1 MKTLQIILIGAY
13 HRTSRPASMEYYLRM
28 LERELLAKGCRV
40 EVLSPQARL
49 GLLPTRSRLV
59 SKLMAACDK
68 LVIFPI
74 ELRRAVRRLRKSG
87 PVVVHIID
95 PGYAMYTRHLHNAAS
110 LVTVHDLMTLQAVRG
125 EFPER
130 QESRGTGFYQEMMVG
145 GLRKAGLLVAVSQT
159 THDILVR
166 LSGIPQDRI
175 RVIYN
180 APHHPY
186 APMPQDAA
194 NECMGREFSARG
206 LGNLPFFLHVGIN
219 TWYKNREGVLR
230 IFAACLAKEPALPHS
245 LVMIGPPLPPDLL
258 ALAEQLGIAGRLVS
272 MSGLSHDSLK
282 AAYSIAEALIFPSW
296 HEGFGWPIIEAQY
309 CGCPVFTSNRPP
321 MTEVGGDG
329 VAVFD
334 PSDPDSAAA
343 VVLDGLRDRE
353 ALRGRGFANASRFKV
368 SSMMDQYEIAYR
380 DLTGQAEGS

>member
-1 MKTLQIILIGAY
+1 
-13 HRTSRPASMEYYLRM
+13 MEYYLRM
-28 LERELLAKGCRV
+28 LERELLARSYRV
-40 EVLSPQARL
+40 EVLSPKARL
-49 GLLPTRSRLV
+49 GFLPTSSKLV

-68 LVIFPI
+68 LLIFPM
-74 ELRRAVRRLRKSG
+74 ELRRAVWRLRKSG

-95 PGYAMYTRHLHNAAS
+95 PGYAMYTRHLQNVPN

-130 QESRGTGFYQEMMVG
+130 QETRGTGVYQEMILS
-145 GLRKAGLLVAVSQT
+145 GLRKAGLLVAVSQMT
-159 THDILVR
+159 RDTLVR
-166 LSGIPQDRI
+166 LSGIPQSSI

-186 APMPQDAA
+186 APMPQEAA
-194 NECMGREFSARG
+194 AECMEREFSARG
-206 LGNLPFFLHVGIN
+206 SSSLSFFLHVGIN
-219 TWYKNREGVLR
+219 TWYKNREGVIR
-230 IFAACLAKEPALPHS
+230 IFAACLAREPTLPHL
-245 LVMIGPPLPPDLL
+245 LVMIGPPLPPELL
-258 ALAEQLGIAGRLVS
+258 ELAGQLGIAERLIG

-296 HEGFGWPIIEAQY
+296 HEGFGWPIIEAQS
-309 CGCPVFTSNRPP
+309 CGCPVFTTNRPP

-353 ALRGRGFANASRFKV
+353 ALRERGFANASRFKV
-368 SSMMDQYEIAYR
+368 STMMEQYLEAYSS
-380 DLTGQAEGS
+380 LAGQAEGS

>member
-1 MKTLQIILIGAY
+1 
-13 HRTSRPASMEYYLRM
+13 
-28 LERELLAKGCRV
+28 
-40 EVLSPQARL
+40 
-49 GLLPTRSRLV
+49 
-59 SKLMAACDK
+59 
-68 LVIFPI
+68 
-74 ELRRAVRRLRKSG
+74 
-87 PVVVHIID
+87 
-95 PGYAMYTRHLHNAAS
+95 
-110 LVTVHDLMTLQAVRG
+110 
-125 EFPER
+125 
-130 QESRGTGFYQEMMVG
+130 
-145 GLRKAGLLVAVSQT
+145 
-159 THDILVR
+159 
-166 LSGIPQDRI
+166 
-175 RVIYN
+175 
-180 APHHPY
+180 
-186 APMPQDAA
+186 
-194 NECMGREFSARG
+194 
-206 LGNLPFFLHVGIN
+206 
-219 TWYKNREGVLR
+219 
-230 IFAACLAKEPALPHS
+230 
-245 LVMIGPPLPPDLL
+245 
-258 ALAEQLGIAGRLVS
+258 